1 MTQNFAISPRIL
13 VLAIALLFSLSAT
26 ALSQEITGNIVGTV
40 KDSSG
45 AAVKGATVTITDD
58 DKGLVVRTITTG
70 DEGEFSAPQL
80 PSGNYS
86 LTVEAPG
93 FKKSLQT
100 GLKLDVNQRRA
111 VDVALEAGNIAEVVT
126 VAADQVTVELTTPT
140 ASTVINGDQVRE
152 LSVNNRNFVQL
163 VTLAPG
169 VTNDLADQVYVGTTN
184 PAGQANT
191 VNISVNG
198 ARSSSNTFLVDGAD
212 ITDRGSNLT
221 IQAYPSIDSIGEFRV
236 LRSLYPAESGN
247 SGGGQVNIITRSGGD
262 SFHGSLFEFVRNERL
277 NANDFITNS
286 LVNPTFGR
294 DSNGKAKRG
303 PFRYNNFGGT
313 VGGPIYIP
321 NFGVGNGSMF
331 TRLKR
336 TFFFFSE
343 EQRRDIRYPSLSATV
358 PDAAL
363 RQGIFPVDVC
373 INRNDIV
380 GATCTGANILP
391 RGSALPAA
399 AYNPAAL
406 AYLNQ
411 IYNHLPLPNAPNFTL
426 NGSAINTSNF
436 RQEILKIDHT
446 FSDRWSAFYR
456 YENDKIPT
464 LDANSLFSSGGSLP
478 GVATTET
485 DSPGKAHTFQTTFT
499 ISPSAI
505 LEARYAHSYG
515 AILSKNVGLLALAN
529 SSNPVTLPFANT
541 RDRITSVFGNGF
553 GSATNGINGG
563 LIGFGP
569 YDNFS
574 NKNLFGSN
582 LTLIV
587 NGSHTLKLGGA
598 YSKYRKNENALVGD
612 ATGANQGIFTAFSAG
627 LPANVGT
634 GAGQSLPPGVTLAT
648 AQNVQR
654 WANFLVGNASTFVQG
669 RFDYTANLIQA
680 NIESYAQDEWR
691 FRPNL
696 TLYYG
701 VRYSRFGQP
710 NDRNGRLSNFDPALY
725 SAASAPLITGAGN
738 RIAGS
743 GNFCNGMFVNSQN
756 VQNAANCTPGVS
768 PFGDEIAKTPNH
780 DFAPRVGLA
789 WDPFKKGTT
798 SVRMGYGIYHEQFL
812 VGFAE
817 QIIGVNPPYQQN
829 FTISNTRLDNPA
841 GSSANPPLLSPG
853 PIRGMDTDWKTPYMQ
868 HWSLDIQHQL
878 NNKTVFTVGY
888 YGSKG
893 THLVGVT
900 EINDL
905 PPGLALNS
913 MCAPGNNTTATP
925 GVTLVRCQNPGYAF
939 RNSATTAAQ
948 GNTNIVAGQ
957 NPFTDNAIL
966 DQLRPYRGYRSI
978 TMLQPRYNSNYHSLQ
993 LYLQRRFGGSSQ
1005 VSAAYTWS
1013 KNLTD
1018 SQNDRSNAP
1027 QNTFDIS
1034 SEYSRATLDRRHV
1047 FTMNY
1052 IYELPFFKEQND
1064 IAGKLL
1070 GGWQASGIVTL
1081 NSGLPFTVTTSSFD
1095 AAGLGNNPAAIAGN
1109 RPNLLCDPNV
1119 NAPQTLQQWFNIAC
1133 FQTNPALANPVTNP
1147 IANIPG
1153 TAGRGVVQGPPTQRF
1168 DFTMTKNIRFGE
1180 TMRLQLRGE
1189 AFNIFNHT
1197 NFRTL
1202 STNVT
1207 AANFGQVTAVRDPR
1221 TIQLG
1226 AKFIF

>member
-1 MTQNFAISPRIL
+1 MTQNFHAIPRL
-13 VLAIALLFSLSAT
+13 LTLALALLLSLGAT
-26 ALSQEITGNIVGTV
+26 AFAQEITGNIVGNV
-40 KDSSG
+40 RDSSG

-58 DKGLVVRTITTG
+58 DKALVVRTIVTG
-70 DEGEFSAPQL
+70 EEGEFSAPQL

-86 LTVEAPG
+86 MTVEAPN
-93 FKKSLQT
+93 FKKSVQT
-100 GLKLDVNQRRA
+100 GLKLEVNQRRT
-111 VDVALEAGNIAEVVT
+111 VDVTLEAGNIAEVVT
-126 VAADQVTVELTTPT
+126 VAADQVAVELTTPT

-169 VTNDLADQVYVGTTN
+169 VSNDLADQVYVGTTN

-212 ITDRGSNLT
+212 ITDRGSNIT
-221 IQAYPSIDSIGEFRV
+221 IQAYPSVDSIGEFRV

-247 SGGGQVNIITRSGGD
+247 SGGGQVNIITRSGGNE
-262 SFHGSLFEFVRNERL
+262 FHGSLFEFVRNERL

-286 LVNPTFGR
+286 LANPPFGR

-321 NFGVGNGSMF
+321 NFGIGNGSMF
-331 TRLKR
+331 TKLKR

-343 EQRRDIRYPSLSATV
+343 EQRRDIRYPTLVSSV
-358 PDAAL
+358 PDTNL
-363 RQGIFPVDVC
+363 QRGIFPIPVC
-373 INRNDIV
+373 INRNDV
-380 GATCTGANILP
+380 PGATCTGANILP
-391 RGSALPAA
+391 AGTPLPAA
-399 AYNPAAL
+399 QFNVAAQS
-406 AYLNQ
+406 YINQ
-411 IYNHLPLPNAPNFTL
+411 IYSHLPQPNAPNFVL
-426 NGSAINTSNF
+426 NSSAVNNADF

-446 FSDRWSAFYR
+446 FSDTWSAFYR

-478 GVATTET
+478 GVSTTET
-485 DSPGKAHTFQTTFT
+485 NSPGNTHTFQTTWT

-515 AILSKNVGLLALAN
+515 AILSENVGLLALSN
-529 SSNPVTLPFANT
+529 SSNPVTLPFVNT
-541 RDRITSVFGNGF
+541 RDRITSVSGNGF
-553 GSATNGINGG
+553 GG
-563 LIGFGP
+563 LTSFGP

-582 LTLIV
+582 LTLIR
-587 NGSHTLKLGGA
+587 GAHTLKFGGA
-598 YSKYRKNENALVGD
+598 YSKYRKNENALVTD
-612 ATGANQGIFTAFSAG
+612 ATGGNQGIFTTFGTA
-627 LPANVGT
+627 LPA
-634 GAGQSLPPGVTLAT
+634 GVTASTLNQNLA
-648 AQNVQR
+648 R
-654 WANFLVGNASTFVQG
+654 WANFLVGNAATFVQG
-669 RFDYTANLIQA
+669 RFDYTANLIQS
-680 NIESYAQDEWR
+680 NIEAYGQDEWR

-696 TLYYG
+696 TVYYG

-725 SAASAPLITGAGN
+725 SVSNAPQVTGAGN
-738 RIAGS
+738 RVAGS
-743 GNFCNGMFVNSQN
+743 GNFCNGMFVNTNNPQTSTG
-756 VQNAANCTPGVS
+756 CTPGAS
-768 PFGDEIAKTPNH
+768 PFGDEIAKTPNT

-789 WDPFKKGTT
+789 WDPFRKGTT
-798 SVRMGYGIYHEQFL
+798 SVRAGYGIYHEQFL

-829 FTISNTRLDNPA
+829 FTITNTRLDNPA
-841 GSSANPPLLSPG
+841 GSATNPPSAAAST
-853 PIRGMDTDWKTPYMQ
+853 IRGMDTDWKTPYMQ
-868 HWSLDIQHQL
+868 HWSLDVQHQL
-878 NNKTVFTVGY
+878 NSKTVFTFGY

-905 PPGLALNS
+905 PPGRARNS
-913 MCAPGNNTTATP
+913 LCARGNDTPTTP
-925 GVTLVRCQNPGYAF
+925 GATLVTCQPAGYWFSNTA
-939 RNSATTAAQ
+939 ATAAQ
-948 GNTNIVAGQ
+948 GNPNVVGTTL
-957 NPFTDNAIL
+957 FTDNAIL

-993 LYLQRRFGGSSQ
+993 LYAQRRFSGSSQ
-1005 VSAAYTWS
+1005 ISASYTWS

-1027 QNTFDIS
+1027 QNTFDIP

-1047 FTMNY
+1047 FTTNY
-1052 IYELPFFKEQND
+1052 IYELPFYKSQEG
-1064 IAGKLL
+1064 AVGKLL
-1070 GGWQASGIVTL
+1070 GGWQASGILTY
-1081 NSGLPFTVTTSSFD
+1081 NSGLPFTITTTNFD

-1109 RPNLLCDPNV
+1109 RPNLLCDPNSG
-1119 NAPQTLQQWFNIAC
+1119 APHTLQQWFNTGC
-1133 FQTNPALANPVTNP
+1133 FAAKPGVGTLVPNV
-1147 IANIPG
+1147 PG
-1153 TAGRGVVQGPPTQRF
+1153 TAGRGVVQGPSTARI
-1168 DFTMTKNIRFGE
+1168 DFTMTKNIRFNE
-1180 TMRLQLRGE
+1180 SMRLQLRAE
-1189 AFNIFNHT
+1189 AFNVLNHT
-1197 NFRTL
+1197 NFRTIG
-1202 STNVT
+1202 TNVT
-1207 AANFGQVTAVRDPR
+1207 LATYGTVTAVRDPR

-1226 AKFIF
+1226 AKFLF